1 MKSKTRTTIKD
12 IAKLAGVS
20 TQAVSLALRDAPD
33 ISVAT
38 KRKVQ
43 EIANQLNY
51 HKNATASNLRLGS
64 SRIIA
69 IVYDEL
75 KNFYYSIMI
84 DFIQSYLRDHGY
96 SVLFFSYRYSFLTKE
111 TYSQAISAGAAG
123 IISFL
128 EPDQKLSEYIQNY
141 SLPLLVFGRRTEVNG
156 VDCIYTDDLS
166 GGKTVAKRFIE
177 KGCKNPIYVT
187 VPHNLVCSND
197 RLEGLKMG
205 FNGKKIPVLN
215 HGDKLKSLLIE
226 RLTDKNEPCDCIFCF
241 NDMLAFQVIGIL
253 QKVQIKNVLVVGYD
267 DIQAQIEIPVCRL
280 TTIGVDKE
288 LMVKNGMEI
297 LLSKINGKSV
307 NKYSQCERVF
317 LVEGATG

>member
-111 TYSQAISAGAAG
+111 T
-123 IISFL
+123 
-128 EPDQKLSEYIQNY
+128 
-141 SLPLLVFGRRTEVNG
+141 
-156 VDCIYTDDLS
+156 
-166 GGKTVAKRFIE
+166 
-177 KGCKNPIYVT
+177 
-187 VPHNLVCSND
+187 
-197 RLEGLKMG
+197 
-205 FNGKKIPVLN
+205 
-215 HGDKLKSLLIE
+215 
-226 RLTDKNEPCDCIFCF
+226 
-241 NDMLAFQVIGIL
+241 
-253 QKVQIKNVLVVGYD
+253 
-267 DIQAQIEIPVCRL
+267 
-280 TTIGVDKE
+280 
-288 LMVKNGMEI
+288 
-297 LLSKINGKSV
+297 
-307 NKYSQCERVF
+307 
-317 LVEGATG
+317 